1 MLSKEEELRGERW
14 VDTQNSVLSASLPP
28 KTPRCV
34 CLLYKQTR
42 WDHMIPSPFP
52 RTTMVDTRDHG
63 GANEKSCLFD
73 PTSVQLWANN
83 NKFLV
88 HNAK

>member
-1 MLSKEEELRGERW
+1 
-14 VDTQNSVLSASLPP
+14 
-28 KTPRCV
+28 
-34 CLLYKQTR
+34 
-42 WDHMIPSPFP
+42 MIPSPFP

-63 GANEKSCLFD
+63 GANEESCLFD